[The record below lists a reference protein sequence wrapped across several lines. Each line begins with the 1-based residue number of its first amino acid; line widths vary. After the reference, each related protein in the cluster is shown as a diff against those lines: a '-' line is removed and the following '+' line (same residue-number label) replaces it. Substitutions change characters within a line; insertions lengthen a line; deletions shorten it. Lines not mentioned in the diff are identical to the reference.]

1 MCQGTF
7 LGSEGWAINKTKIMF
22 AWTFLL
28 CVWICVLA
36 EETKQTKTKNA
47 GSGVYKKI
55 SAVDKNKAGKGGRN
69 SRKGSNFK

>member
-1 MCQGTF
+1 M
-7 LGSEGWAINKTKIMF
+7 
-22 AWTFLL
+22 
-28 CVWICVLA
+28 LA
-36 EETKQTKTKNA
+36 GETKQTKTKNA

>member
-1 MCQGTF
+1 MYEFVCWQKRQ
-7 LGSEGWAINKTKIMF
+7 NK
-22 AWTFLL
+22 
-28 CVWICVLA
+28 
-36 EETKQTKTKNA
+36 QTKNA